1 MKISTKAIS
10 LQWMAS
16 IAMAI
21 GAEGFAPAVQH
32 TALSPLKMAGD
43 EKSDIE
49 PVYAAKT
56 ISSFDRYKKIHA
68 ESIRDPAKYWGK
80 LARTE
85 LDWMKPFD
93 DDRVLEG
100 DLTNGDVRWF
110 AGGKLN
116 AAYNALDR
124 HNPDDLAIIWEGDE
138 PDDIRRITFGE
149 AQNKVS
155 QIANALKAKGVK
167 KGDVVT
173 IYMPMI
179 PELAMTMLACAR
191 IGAVHSVV
199 FAGFSAEALA
209 SRVKAASC
217 QTVVTGDFGMRG
229 GRKIDLK
236 AIVDNAMDLIDDK
249 DLVKNVL
256 VWERGFKEGVTTA
269 EDDTTYEMKEKDV
282 RMDLLVANQRP
293 FCAPEPM
300 DAEDNLFILY
310 TSGSTGMPKVRI
322 ACDHLYVFPAYLNSL
337 WIVCLPFYFFKKILC
352 LTGSSSHNRWIFL
365 VCGSNCQKYL

>member
-1 MKISTKAIS
+1 MKFSFKVIS
-10 LQWMAS
+10 LQWLVS
-16 IAMAI
+16 IAMAT
-21 GAEGFAPAVQH
+21 GAEGFASSASQR
-32 TALSPLKMAGD
+32 AALLSPLKMADG
-43 EKSDIE
+43 EVE

-56 ISSFDRYKKIHA
+56 ISSFDQYKKTHA
-68 ESIRDPAKYWGK
+68 ESIKDPAAYWGA
-80 LARTE
+80 LAKTE
-85 LDWMKPFD
+85 LDWMTPFD
-93 DDRVLEG
+93 ENKVLEG
-100 DLTNGDVRWF
+100 DLIKGDVRWF

-149 AQNKVS
+149 MLGKVS

-209 SRVKAASC
+209 SRVKAANC
-217 QTVVTGDFGMRG
+217 GTVVTGDYGMRG
-229 GRKIDLK
+229 GKKINLK
-236 AIVDNAMDLIDDK
+236 AIVDNAMDLIEDK

-256 VWERGFKEGVTTA
+256 VWERGYKEGETTV
-269 EDDTTYEMKEKDV
+269 ETETTYEMKDKDV
-282 RMDLLVANQRP
+282 RMDLLVADQRP

-310 TSGSTGMPKVRI
+310 TSGSTGQPKVSI
-322 ACDHLYVFPAYLNSL
+322 SVVF
-337 WIVCLPFYFFKKILC
+337 
-352 LTGSSSHNRWIFL
+352 FL
-365 VCGSNCQKYL
+365 S

>member
-1 MKISTKAIS
+1 MKFSLEVIS
-10 LQWMAS
+10 LQWLIS
-16 IAMAI
+16 IAMAT
-21 GAEGFAPAVQH
+21 GAEGFAPSAFQQKA
-32 TALSPLKMAGD
+32 TLSQLQM
-43 EKSDIE
+43 SDSAEVE

-56 ISSFDRYKKIHA
+56 ISSFDKYKKTHA
-68 ESIRDPAKYWGK
+68 ESIKDPAKYWGK

-85 LDWMKPFD
+85 LDWITPFD
-93 DDRVLEG
+93 EDRILEG

-138 PDDIRRITFGE
+138 PDDVRKITFGE
-149 AQNKVS
+149 MLGKVS

-209 SRVKAASC
+209 SRVKAANC
-217 QTVVTGDFGMRG
+217 ATVVTGDYGMRG
-229 GRKIDLK
+229 GKKINLK
-236 AIVDNAMDLIDDK
+236 GIVDNAMDLIEDK
-249 DLVKNVL
+249 ELVKNVL
-256 VWERGFKEGVTTA
+256 VWERGFKEGETTA
-269 EDDTTYEMKEKDV
+269 ETEVTYETKEKDI
-282 RMDLLVANQRP
+282 RMDLLVADQRP

-300 DAEDNLFILY
+300 DAEENLFILY
-310 TSGSTGMPKVRI
+310 TSGSTGQPKVSLLRVLGYSSTFSSI
-322 ACDHLYVFPAYLNSL
+322 ASDLF
-337 WIVCLPFYFFKKILC
+337 
-352 LTGSSSHNRWIFL
+352 
-365 VCGSNCQKYL
+365 

>member
-1 MKISTKAIS
+1 MKFSLEVIS
-10 LQWMAS
+10 LQWLIS
-16 IAMAI
+16 IAMAT
-21 GAEGFAPAVQH
+21 GAEGFAPSAFQQKA
-32 TALSPLKMAGD
+32 ALSQLQM
-43 EKSDIE
+43 SDSAEVE

-56 ISSFDRYKKIHA
+56 ISSFDKYKKTHA
-68 ESIRDPAKYWGK
+68 ESIKDPAKYWGK

-85 LDWMKPFD
+85 LDWMTPFD
-93 DDRVLEG
+93 EDRILEG
-100 DLTNGDVRWF
+100 DLTQGDVRWF

-138 PDDIRRITFGE
+138 PDDVRKITFGE
-149 AQNKVS
+149 MLGKVS

-209 SRVKAASC
+209 SRVKAANC
-217 QTVVTGDFGMRG
+217 ATVVTGDYGMRG
-229 GRKIDLK
+229 GKKINLK
-236 AIVDNAMDLIDDK
+236 GIVDNAMDLIEDK
-249 DLVKNVL
+249 ELVKNVL
-256 VWERGFKEGVTTA
+256 VWERGFKEGETTA
-269 EDDTTYEMKEKDV
+269 ETEVTYETKEKDV
-282 RMDLLVANQRP
+282 RMDLLVADQRP

-310 TSGSTGMPKVRI
+310 TSGSTGQPKVSF
-322 ACDHLYVFPAYLNSL
+322 V
-337 WIVCLPFYFFKKILC
+337 VCIHFF
-352 LTGSSSHNRWIFL
+352 SDWR
-365 VCGSNCQKYL
+365 